1 MEAARNQS
9 AREHERFLK
18 CVRAREGE
26 APAEPWAALV
36 SRADAPANELRKALA
51 SWNPAGTPIPLAEQA
66 VVAQALRWYW
76 AGGRFGDQTAP
87 PTSEQERAALQKA
100 LSNHLAES
108 IATNVDVPSLRYLLN
123 RWQRLADEEGIAGD
137 LGDVALTRRLSAMQE
152 TVAHLAEVFA
162 KHAETTQLR

>member
-1 MEAARNQS
+1 
-9 AREHERFLK
+9 
-18 CVRAREGE
+18 
-26 APAEPWAALV
+26 
-36 SRADAPANELRKALA
+36 
-51 SWNPAGTPIPLAEQA
+51 LAEQA